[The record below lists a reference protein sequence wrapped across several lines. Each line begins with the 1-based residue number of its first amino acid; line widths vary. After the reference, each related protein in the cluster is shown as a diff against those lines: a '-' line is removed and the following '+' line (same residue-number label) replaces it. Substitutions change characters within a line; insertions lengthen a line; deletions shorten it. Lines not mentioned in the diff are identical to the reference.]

1 MQQKEDDIESLTEEK
16 LESYGNGK
24 PYSKQVGMQNKADA
38 IKNNPNVRK
47 SQANVN
53 GAYCQN

>member
-16 LESYGNGK
+16 FESYGNGK

-47 SQANVN
+47 SQATVN
-53 GAYCQN
+53 GA